1 MIGVDEVLRGGSM
14 GYYIG
19 LIRQIGF
26 IRLMGLIR
34 LIRRIGLIHLFNKAN

>member
-34 LIRRIGLIHLFNKAN
+34 LIRRIGLIHLFSKAN